1 VHYQQPSIRQWW
13 GRLWVA
19 LCLLALG
26 LVLAP
31 LLGLVFF
38 VAMRGG
44 QRLNG
49 ALLTQL
55 PPAAGMAGGGLGNAV
70 VGTLVMVGLATAI
83 ATPIGIGA
91 AVFSQELGPPD
102 RPLAR
107 LVRLATGMLSGVP
120 SIVVGA
126 FGYATVVLTT
136 ARFTGGRYAFSAIA
150 GSLALAVMMVPIV
163 AQTTESRLRLLPQ
176 AWREGAIALGAT
188 PQQTLLRVILPAGA
202 PAIATGVLL
211 AMARAAG
218 ETAPLI
224 FTALGLDFWL
234 RDLRRPAPALSISIW
249 RLATG
254 IDANQQELAWAGAL
268 LLLLL
273 VFTAALLARLTTRR

>member
-1 VHYQQPSIRQWW
+1 MHYPSPPTRRWW
-13 GRLWVA
+13 GRFWA
-19 LCLLALG
+19 GLCLLGLTLALT
-26 LVLAP
+26 P
-31 LLGLVFF
+31 LLSLVFF
-38 VAMRGG
+38 VAVRGG
-44 QRLNG
+44 RRLNG

-55 PPAAGMAGGGLGNAV
+55 PPAAGMTGGGLGNAV

-83 ATPIGIGA
+83 ATPIGIA
-91 AVFSQELGPPD
+91 AALFSQELGPPD

-107 LVRLATGMLSGVP
+107 GVRLATGMLSGVP
-120 SIVVGA
+120 SIVIGA
-126 FGYATVVLTT
+126 FGYATVVVTT
-136 ARFTGGRYAFSAIA
+136 ARWTGGRYAFSAIA
-150 GSLALAVMMVPIV
+150 GALALAVMMVPVV
-163 AQTTESRLRLLPQ
+163 AQATESRLRLLPQ

-188 PQQTLLRVILPAGA
+188 PQQTLLRVVLPAGA

-268 LLLLL
+268 LLLVL
-273 VFTAALLARLTTRR
+273 VFAAALLARWTTRR

>member
-1 VHYQQPSIRQWW
+1 MLYPSPPTRRWW
-13 GRLWVA
+13 GRFWAA
-19 LCLLALG
+19 LCLLG
-26 LVLAP
+26 LTLTLTP
-31 LLGLVFF
+31 LLSLVFF
-38 VAMRGG
+38 VAVRGG

-55 PPAAGMAGGGLGNAV
+55 PPAAGMTGGGLGNAL

-83 ATPIGIGA
+83 ATPIGIA
-91 AVFSQELGPPD
+91 AALFSQELGSPD

-107 LVRLATGMLSGVP
+107 WVRLATGMLSGVP

-126 FGYATVVLTT
+126 FGYATVVVTT
-136 ARFTGGRYAFSAIA
+136 ARWTGGRYAFSAIA
-150 GSLALAVMMVPIV
+150 GALALAVVMVPVV
-163 AQTTESRLRLLPQ
+163 AQATESRLRLIPQ

-188 PQQTLLRVILPAGA
+188 PQQTLLRVVLPAGA

-273 VFTAALLARLTTRR
+273 VFAAALLARWTTRR